1 MNIAELIDQALK
13 EDLPRGDITTE
24 ALGIA
29 TQNGRAKLIAKED
42 LVLSGAE
49 IFTRVAHALDP
60 KLDVQWLFKNG
71 DLILK
76 QQTIAT
82 IRGDMLALL
91 KAERVGLN
99 FLGHLSGIATLT
111 RCFVEKTEGTQTKI
125 LDTRKTTPLLRA
137 LEKQAVVHGRGSNH
151 RMNLSDAILIKENHI
166 QVAGSIRNAVEK
178 IRKNLQMPIEV
189 ECQNLDDVKQAVELR
204 VQRILLD
211 NMDSQT
217 MKQCLEVIPAQIETE
232 ASGNMTLDRI
242 RDVAKLGVK
251 YISVGALTH
260 SAPCADISLL
270 FEWHNS

>member
-1 MNIAELIDQALK
+1 MTVAELIDQALK

-29 TQNGRAKLIAKED
+29 SQLGRAKLVAKED
-42 LVLSGAE
+42 LVLSGSE
-49 IFTRVAHALDP
+49 VFTQVAHALDP
-60 KLDVQWLFKNG
+60 ELDVHWLFKNG

-76 QQTIAT
+76 QQTMAT

-99 FLGHLSGIATLT
+99 FLGRLSGIATLT
-111 RCFVEKTEGTQTKI
+111 RCFVEKTEGTNTKI
-125 LDTRKTTPLLRA
+125 LDTRKTTPLLRT

-178 IRKNLQMPIEV
+178 TRRNLQLPIEV
-189 ECQNLDDVKQAVELR
+189 ECQTLEDVKQAVELR

-211 NMDSQT
+211 NMDLQT
-217 MKQCLEVIPAQIETE
+217 MKQCLDVIPAQIETE

-242 RDVAKLGVK
+242 KDVAKLGVK

-270 FEWHNS
+270 FDWQKT